1 MTEVAGVTKCP
12 VCGEDGQEVRINK
25 NRKLYIICDHGCRVN
40 FNSASSRKWLA
51 KLSAGE
57 AIKEVN
63 FNILPIKKQGIT
75 AQVFEKPQEKGVIEN
90 GKSGVTGIA
99 RDTAIRRADG
109 QLAAVAGNIPS
120 PGRPARGFLAE
131 FFSDD
136 DE

>member
-1 MTEVAGVTKCP
+1 MTEVAGVAKCP

-51 KLSAGE
+51 KLSAGQAVE
-57 AIKEVN
+57 MGNIHIWPVKE
-63 FNILPIKKQGIT
+63 QGLI
-75 AQVFEKPQEKGVIEN
+75 AQVFEKTQQKGVIDN
-90 GKSGVTGIA
+90 GKSGISRIA
-99 RDTAIRRADG
+99 GNTTIGRADR
-109 QLAAVAGNIPS
+109 QPAAAGNIPS
-120 PGRPARGFLAE
+120 PGRPARGFLAD